1 MNEPM
6 NMASPVRV
14 RPAVAA
20 DAAALAQLGAATF
33 VETFGHLYQ
42 PDDLQGFLRHSRSES
57 YYAGLIGD
65 PRISVQLAFLETE
78 PGPIGYSVAG
88 PCKLPVT
95 DLEATAGEL
104 RELYVLARYQQLK
117 IGSRLL
123 SSSLEWLVAQVYS
136 PLYVGVYSDN
146 LGAQRLYG
154 RHGFQKVGEYGFPVG
169 EHIDREFI
177 LKR

>member
-1 MNEPM
+1 MNT
-6 NMASPVRV
+6 ASSARL
-14 RPAVAA
+14 RPAVDA

-42 PDDLQGFLRHSRSES
+42 PGDLREFLRSSRSQS
-57 YYAGLIGD
+57 YYAGLIGN
-65 PRISVQLAFLETE
+65 PRVDVQLAFLGAE
-78 PGPIGYSVAG
+78 PNPIGYSVAG
-88 PCKLPVT
+88 PCKLPVAG
-95 DLEATAGEL
+95 LEASAGEL
-104 RELYVLARYQQLK
+104 RELYVLARYQQHK

-123 SSSLEWLVAQVYS
+123 HSSLEWLVAQEYS

>member
-1 MNEPM
+1 MNT
-6 NMASPVRV
+6 ASSVRV

-20 DAAALAQLGAATF
+20 DAAAVAQLGAATF
-33 VETFGHLYQ
+33 VETFGHLYK
-42 PDDLQGFLRHSRSES
+42 PEDLQEFLRGSRSAP
-57 YYAGLIGD
+57 YYAELIGN
-65 PRISVQLAFLETE
+65 PRIDVRLAFLEAE
-78 PGPIGYSVAG
+78 PSPVGYSVAG

-95 DLEATAGEL
+95 GLEASAGEL
-104 RELYVLARYQQLK
+104 RELYVLAQYQQHK

-123 SSSLEWLVAQVYS
+123 NSSLEWLVAQAYS

-146 LGAQRLYG
+146 AGAQRLYG

-169 EHIDREFI
+169 DHIDREFI